1 MTSGIQKTSWLF
13 LSSLSA
19 LRAVSPPSF
28 CPSSSPSFLCL
39 CRSLSHSLSPSQSLP
54 FSFSLTL
61 LLSFPLIYSLFL
73 SLPHSLSPSSCL
85 SHSVLLFAPYSV
97 SFSHSP
103 FPHSLPPS
111 QYPVLLWQNCPA
123 TSSGCLTVLRG
134 SELPLT
140 GSFHFKFSVPR
151 QSAGVGQTTTTPSP
165 PTA

>member
-13 LSSLSA
+13 LSSHSA

-39 CRSLSHSLSPSQSLP
+39 CRSLSHSLSPSQLLP

-61 LLSFPLIYSLFL
+61 SLSFTLFSSLSLIFFPPHSV
-73 SLPHSLSPSSCL
+73 SHPLPHSLSPSSCL
-85 SHSVLLFAPYSV
+85 SHSLVLFAPYSV

-103 FPHSLPPS
+103 FPHSLPSS
-111 QYPVLLWQNCPA
+111 QYPHLLWQNYPA
-123 TSSGCLTVLRG
+123 NSSGCLKVLRG

-140 GSFHFKFSVPR
+140 GSFHFKFSVP
-151 QSAGVGQTTTTPSP
+151 
-165 PTA
+165 